1 MGWSHTQG
9 VSPNIKGHTSKFNPE
24 LVNPEFNLWV
34 RKFLFPLECSLL
46 SECTSYGFKLTV

>member
-9 VSPNIKGHTSKFNPE
+9 VSPDIKGYTSKFNPE
-24 LVNPEFNLWV
+24 SVNPDFNLWV